1 MGIDIDQGIGPDRR
15 DRESGTYSAFREL
28 ITTFQQTT
36 MPGILPRI
44 TPVRHVI
51 LLFMCLFTVLPFSA
65 DGAEP
70 PQKGHILVLNSY
82 HPGYVWSDSIMEGLL
97 DSLDDSQTTID
108 MHIEYMDTKYH
119 QGDDYLEQLRSLYRH
134 KYAHLDFDLIAAC
147 DDNAVEFLIS
157 HKDDLF
163 PNTPVVFCGVN
174 DNQAMARAIQVGM
187 KGIYEPWRYSENID
201 LALKLFPETT
211 TVAVIADQTPTGQG
225 ALARIEELEPDY
237 ADRID
242 FLRVSSRSI
251 EQIKQDLA
259 ALPRQSIVLFT
270 VLFATNEDYRHSSRY
285 GAEQITDIT
294 DKPIFVIT
302 DYSVVPGVIGGYVVS
317 GYRQGSSLGDLI
329 QQIVIDERPLAEIQ
343 PSRTIETKFF
353 DHKGLERFAIR
364 PSRLPEGSV
373 ILNRPFSFYETYKVW
388 IWILVVFLS
397 LETLLIVLFAL
408 NRTYLKRAQIKVSQA
423 GERLDLAIRGTEQ
436 ALFYWDALNNAVTFK
451 YLWKDILG
459 YDQELEPLSIEEW
472 HTHVHP
478 DDLHQ
483 LESARMAHLQ
493 GKSPYYEQEFRVRK
507 ADGTW
512 RWLVVKGKIMEKDRS
527 GTPLQVTGTLRDITE
542 RKLVEEKQQRLVA
555 ALEQSE
561 EAIAICDIQGNILP
575 INHAFARFYH
585 VQPAVVRSTP
595 IWDIDRIFKIEPM
608 WTSLE
613 QNNAWRERIRHTV
626 DEKKTYDLEIK
637 ASPIKDAQGRTV
649 CYIFSHRD
657 ITRETELETQL
668 RQAQKMQAIG
678 QLAGGIAHDF
688 NNLLQVILG
697 YTSKILDDPTVAVD
711 TRKRLETISD
721 ASKKAAN
728 LVRQLLIF
736 SRRDMVAQQ
745 PVNANTVI
753 SDVLGLLKRTIG
765 EQITIDYAPEP
776 FLPLIKADAGQMHQ
790 IMMNLCVNARDAMPQ
805 GGTIFIRTSHV
816 CLVDHF
822 VRNHSWAR
830 KGSYVRIEV
839 RDTGIGIPPEI
850 REHIFEPFFTTK
862 KLGKGTGLGL
872 ATVYGIVKSH
882 AGLIYVDTTSDKG
895 SSFQVYLPIT
905 EEQEK
910 DVEPSANTSCEIPT
924 CPATILMAEDDDMVR
939 SLALE
944 VLEDAGYTV
953 IEAVNGEEAVE
964 LFMAN
969 RDSIDLVLLDVIM
982 PKMSGQQAWE
992 KIHELN
998 PDLPVI
1004 FSSGYS
1010 FNELKKNTL
1019 ITEKGRL
1026 IQKPYTPDQLMDT
1039 IAKTLALTSS
1049 RYIP

>member
-15 DRESGTYSAFREL
+15 DREPGPHTAWRAL
-28 ITTFQQTT
+28 ITTPKPRTI
-36 MPGILPRI
+36 PGILPRI
-44 TPVRHVI
+44 ILVRHVI
-51 LLFMCLFTVLPFSA
+51 LLFACLFTLLAPFA

-70 PQKGHILVLNSY
+70 PERKRILVLNSY
-82 HPGYVWSDSIMEGLL
+82 HPGYVWSDGILNGIR
-97 DSLDDSQTTID
+97 DSLEAHKDRLGLR
-108 MHIEYMDTKYH
+108 IEYMDSKQYN
-119 QGDDYLEQLRSLYRH
+119 GERYFEQLYSLYAH
-134 KYAHLDFDLIAAC
+134 KYSNLSFDLIAAC
-147 DDNAVEFLIS
+147 DDNAVEFLIR

-163 PNTPVVFCGVN
+163 PDTPVVFCGVN
-174 DNQAMARAIQVGM
+174 DSQTLARAAQAGM
-187 KGIYEPWRYSENID
+187 KGIYEQWADQENID
-201 LALKLFPETT
+201 LALELFPQTT
-211 TVAVIADQTPTGQG
+211 TIAVIADRTPTGQG
-225 ALARIEELEPDY
+225 GLQRIRRLEATYAGRINFIFIPSTSIKEIKERLADLPEET
-237 ADRID
+237 
-242 FLRVSSRSI
+242 
-251 EQIKQDLA
+251 
-259 ALPRQSIVLFT
+259 IVLFT
-270 VLFATNEDYRHSSRY
+270 VLFKTNDEHWLSHRR
-285 GAEQITDIT
+285 GAEIVVAGT
-294 DKPIFVIT
+294 DKPIFVVS
-302 DYSVVPGVIGGYVVS
+302 DFSVVPGVIGGYVVS
-317 GYRQGSSLGDLI
+317 GYHQGRALGEVI
-329 QQIVIDERPLAEIQ
+329 QKIVILNHPVTEIER
-343 PSRTIETKFF
+343 SRGITTKLF
-353 DHKGLERFAIR
+353 DYTGLEKFSIH
-364 PSRLPEGSV
+364 PSQLPEGSV
-373 ILNRPFSFYETYKVW
+373 ILNRPFSFYETYKPWVW
-388 IWILVVFLS
+388 TIVFFIS
-397 LETLLIVLFAL
+397 LETLLIALFAL
-408 NRTYLKRAQIKVSQA
+408 NRTYLKRAQKKVGQA
-423 GERLDLAIRGTEQ
+423 NERLDLAIRGTEQ
-436 ALFYWDALNNAVTFK
+436 ALFYWDVLKNRVTFK

-459 YDQELEPLSIEEW
+459 YDRELEPLSIEEW
-472 HTHVHP
+472 HTHIHP
-478 DDLHQ
+478 DDLHL

-493 GKSPYYEQEFRVRK
+493 GQSPYYEQEFRVRK

-527 GTPLQVTGTLRDITE
+527 GTPLQVTGTLRDTTE

-561 EAIAICDIQGNILP
+561 EAIAICDIQGNILS

-585 VQPAVVRSTP
+585 ARPVAVRSTP
-595 IWDIDRIFKIEPM
+595 IWDIDRVFKMEPM

-613 QNNAWRERIRHTV
+613 QDTAWRERIRHTV
-626 DEKKTYDLEIK
+626 EEGKTYDLEIK
-637 ASPIKDAQGRTV
+637 ASPIKDAQGKTM

-697 YTSKILDDPTVAVD
+697 YTSKILDDPTVAAD

-765 EQITIDYAPEP
+765 EQITIDYTPEP
-776 FLPLIKADAGQMHQ
+776 FLPLIKADAGQIHQ

-830 KGSYVRIEV
+830 QGSYVRIEV
-839 RDTGIGIPPEI
+839 RDTGTGIPPEI

-882 AGLIYVDTTSDKG
+882 AGLIYVDTSPGKG
-895 SSFQVYLPIT
+895 SSFQIYLPIT
-905 EEQEK
+905 EELEK
-910 DVEPSANTSCEIPT
+910 DVTPLADATCKTLT

-939 SLALE
+939 SLAME

-953 IEAVNGEEAVE
+953 IEAVNGQEAVD
-964 LFMAN
+964 LFTAN

-982 PKMSGQQAWE
+982 PKMTGQQAWE
-992 KIHELN
+992 KIHELS

-1019 ITEKGRL
+1019 IAEKGRL

-1039 IAKTLALTSS
+1039 IAKTLALTSN
-1049 RYIP
+1049 R